1 MERYFAQTSVT
12 LSTVFRFVPF
22 LLFIFL
28 LFCCSAFKCSSHVF
42 NILLTLGLE
51 AEWIHFSWN
60 KVEKKLC
67 LKMLVVVKHVIFV
80 WIEKKR
86 PQGLFTW
93 LTWSS
98 ALFEIQRFFERIW
111 YTAFEWIG
119 NKRLFKDKQR
129 NETEKALESER

>member
-1 MERYFAQTSVT
+1 MNSFFLEQGWEK
-12 LSTVFRFVPF
+12 TV
-22 LLFIFL
+22 
-28 LFCCSAFKCSSHVF
+28 
-42 NILLTLGLE
+42 
-51 AEWIHFSWN
+51 
-60 KVEKKLC
+60 

-80 WIEKKR
+80 WIEKKS

-93 LTWSS
+93 LT
-98 ALFEIQRFFERIW
+98 FETQRFFERIW

>member
-1 MERYFAQTSVT
+1 
-12 LSTVFRFVPF
+12 
-22 LLFIFL
+22 
-28 LFCCSAFKCSSHVF
+28 
-42 NILLTLGLE
+42 
-51 AEWIHFSWN
+51 
-60 KVEKKLC
+60 
-67 LKMLVVVKHVIFV
+67 MLVVVKHVIFV